1 MWAGNGELN
10 NGRYY
15 KQTVHVDS
23 EDGNYQN
30 LTKLESIYYYVDETR
45 EEPPHEISEMNE
57 YFIDETIDGILD
69 DPGEWIGLMFRK
81 LHSLLHNYE
90 QYDHKTNSL
99 QKNDSPIL
107 RYNPIGW
114 GLLFLAAATG
124 GCILYTDRR
133 STFWGLLIVFG
144 LYSIMVLSTFTANR
158 YRVPLIPILA
168 LIGAGLP
175 KVYLRQDRV
184 SKRQKYIMIYLA
196 GVVVTISFV
205 PFLGIAAKDT
215 YLADYTLMANA
226 AHRRGFHKDA
236 VEWTEQALAVDPS
249 LDDLR
254 EVRINS
260 LFKTWYGYAKNWVG
274 TYYGEMFLGV
284 IEEFNRETSEITYI
298 RGVYLWK
305 LGKAEEACRFWKH
318 AVATFENEDAAF
330 ALVWNCELSEDE
342 MKQLPEKS

>member
-1 MWAGNGELN
+1 MRSHLLLVGFLWPVVMGLIATRNQNTRKPIYIGLAFAIGLVGPVLSLVGVGLANKAVSGEFRMMPWGGAYLLWAGNGELN

-215 YLADYTLMANA
+215 YLADYTLMAKSTRRRPSGFA
-226 AHRRGFHKDA
+226 AKESQ
-236 VEWTEQALAVDPS
+236 VLAVGLPLKNS
-249 LDDLR
+249 R
-254 EVRINS
+254 VVVR
-260 LFKTWYGYAKNWVG
+260 
-274 TYYGEMFLGV
+274 
-284 IEEFNRETSEITYI
+284 
-298 RGVYLWK
+298 
-305 LGKAEEACRFWKH
+305 
-318 AVATFENEDAAF
+318 
-330 ALVWNCELSEDE
+330 
-342 MKQLPEKS
+342 